1 MNIYIYVDDIREDDT
16 FFKMLHN
23 YTHMEW
29 IPIICRSAEEAI
41 FFLNYYNEEFY
52 NVIIDLDHDL
62 GEGNEIDD
70 SIALSGYDICKYII
84 ENQIPLVGFHIHSMN
99 PVGVMNMRQL
109 LTHYGYKEIQYEKS
123 LGNLRPL

>member
-16 FFKMLHN
+16 FFKTLYN

-52 NVIIDLDHDL
+52 NVIIDFDHDL
-62 GEGNEIDD
+62 GMNDD
-70 SIALSGYDICKYII
+70 IAPSGYDICKYIV
-84 ENQIPLVGFHIHSMN
+84 ENQIPMLGFHIHSMN
-99 PVGVMNMRQL
+99 PVGVANMRQL
-109 LTHYGYKEIQYEKS
+109 LTHYGYREI
-123 LGNLRPL
+123 